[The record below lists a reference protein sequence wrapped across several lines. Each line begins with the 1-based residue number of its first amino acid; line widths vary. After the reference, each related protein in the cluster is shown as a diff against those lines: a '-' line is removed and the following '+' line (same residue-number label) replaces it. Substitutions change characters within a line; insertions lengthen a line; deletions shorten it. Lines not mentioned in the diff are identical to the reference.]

1 MTTRFGNRLWGSRA
15 LAATA
20 ALCLSAGTALALDL
34 PLDTLAGGGS
44 QIPDGPIEL
53 GVSPPPVVMLLID
66 DSLSMSS
73 NFLVDDEDAQR
84 EFGVEALT
92 YRWIY
97 PLPVDAPSSN
107 SAYSNAY
114 LHRLAVP
121 TEAFVNAWNDE
132 DNDFLRGSEAMLG
145 PEYAG
150 VWRARN
156 AQYNSLYYDPA
167 ETYEPWP
174 YGVDAAGAPFV
185 DASASAA
192 RLDPYNPSQT
202 LDLRAAQTFTTSVVT
217 EDGDIV
223 SATHEIRCTTSG
235 LGCLN
240 PANYVDLRETTAHYY
255 TWTDTDGDGV
265 VDADD
270 AHTRVNITDAAEL
283 QNFANWFQYH
293 RSRELRFK
301 GRLSEFMAGVGEAY
315 MGVATVNNN
324 STARTEVLALN
335 EDPSIGNRRQVMDAI
350 FSARGN
356 AAGTPLQSAL
366 YDVGEYLECTG
377 GTNLFG
383 NTNCPRLAEEDD
395 GQCQQGAIM
404 LITDGYASADG
415 AAVTSTGT
423 PGSHGSAGSAHSV
436 DNAPFGG
443 VATNADGDDSSEFD
457 GGAYGDS
464 FSDTLADVAMH
475 FYERDL
481 DAALDSRQFVETYVL
496 DLGLSGS
503 LSRPTSTSELV
514 AWGNP
519 DPGDAS
525 FVPANRFD
533 DLLHA
538 AYNGRGQQCGV
549 DDPALAE
556 KFAEALRV
564 RVGEAQG
571 TTSVGLSSG
580 SILSDQRVFLATYDA
595 ESLTGDLL
603 AYDLNLDGTLGDPVW
618 SAAQELDDK
627 LDSQGADE
635 RLVLTYDPTLRRGIP
650 FTWGQ
655 FSDPAYRLETVQSL
669 QLPPELLLTL
679 EALVDLANPIL
690 DVVLAAEGTILES
703 VVEPVQQQLLDP
715 ILEQTALNG
724 LGVSELVDTAV
735 SPLYLNEIDVYSLL
749 GLSRQ
754 LSEGR
759 VDYLRGDQSL
769 EEQNGGGFRDRTTR
783 MGPIYHS
790 RPVVVGPPDT
800 DYSDQFLDDL
810 FGDVTPVE
818 DRYSTFR
825 AAYADRR
832 SMVYVGANDGMLHG
846 FDATTGEELF
856 AYVPGRLLGKVSELT
871 EPDYEAGTF
880 VDGRMSVVDA
890 YDAFPACGGNGAE
903 CWRTILVGSLR
914 GGGQGI
920 YALDITDPEAFI
932 AADTPSEQQALAES
946 IVLWEFTDSPGAG
959 LLGVVSGAKFLLQGI
974 LTDGL
979 YDVLG
984 EVLDPA
990 FVESVIESTVEPACE
1005 AILGP
1010 LSVTCSLVSDLSD
1023 LLITIASPVLAL
1035 LSDLLGLSAVVTD
1048 LPLLPT
1054 VTDLVDDL
1062 LEVLLGMDEYPGSP
1076 ELGYTFAQP
1085 NIVRLADGRW
1095 AMVTGNGYHSTDIDL
1110 RVSDQSSPALANL
1123 GFSATGNAVVFVVD
1137 LATWLFDPDDQGG
1150 QFDTGSGSWISPSE
1164 LTNPGDTPVSASVPL
1179 LEDVSALSE
1188 LGVPAARPNGMA
1200 DVAPVDLDGD
1210 GIIDRL
1216 YAGDERGALWRI
1228 DVDDADPDNW
1238 RFAFADGTTPE
1249 PLFDASVASSRLQ
1262 PITTR
1267 PEVTFHP
1274 TLPGYMVLFG
1284 TGKFHEVE
1292 DLSATG
1298 LDTQS
1303 FYGIWDQ
1310 YAGGTTAPDID
1321 DADLLEQTIDDESTI
1336 EADVDG
1342 DGVTEPTR
1350 FRVTSNNLPSW
1361 RTGTNTGADTHLG
1374 WKLDMLV
1381 DGETD
1386 NQGERILGDPRLRNG
1401 QISFATVIPGESQ
1414 CLFEGK
1420 SWFFRLDAGS
1430 GGRTLIAPYNNY
1442 IDDLPPS
1449 AIQNDAIS
1457 ELPQVL
1463 LTPTGQE
1470 VNLAR
1475 DEGGEINAVLTE
1487 PGGFE
1492 RQRATWRELR

>member
-174 YGVDAAGAPFV
+174 YGVDADGASFA

-192 RLDPYNPSQT
+192 RLDPYDSSET

-235 LGCLN
+235 PGCLN

-538 AYNGRGQQCGV
+538 AYNGRGRQCAV
-549 DDPALAE
+549 DDPNLVE
-556 KFAEALRV
+556 KFAEALRISP
-564 RVGEAQG
+564 GNSQG
-571 TTSVGLSSG
+571 TTSVGITSG
-580 SILSDQRVFLATYDA
+580 SILNNQRVFLATYDA
-595 ESLTGDLL
+595 QELTGDLI
-603 AYDLNLDGTLGDPVW
+603 AYDLNLDGTLGEPAW
-618 SAAQELDDK
+618 SAAEL
-627 LDSQGADE
+627 LDQKIDSEGHAD
-635 RLVLTYDPTLRRGIP
+635 RLVLTYDPNLREGMP
-650 FTWGQ
+650 FSWQQ
-655 FSDPAYRLETVQSL
+655 FSDPSYRLSAVAAL
-669 QLPPELLLTL
+669 QLPPELYLTL
-679 EALVDLANPIL
+679 EILVGLVNPVL
-690 DVVLAAEGTILES
+690 NVVLAVEGTILES
-703 VVEPVQQQLLDP
+703 AIEPVQEEILNP
-715 ILEQTALNG
+715 ILEVSALSG
-724 LGVSELVDTAV
+724 LGLDELLDTAV
-735 SPLYLNEIDVYSLL
+735 SPLYLNEIDLYSLL

-754 LSEGR
+754 LSQGR
-759 VDYLRGDQSL
+759 VNYLRGEQSN
-769 EEQNGGGFRDRTTR
+769 EESNGGRFRNRDLR

-810 FGDVTPVE
+810 FGGDTPDTE
-818 DRYSTFR
+818 LYSTFR
-825 AAYADRR
+825 ANNANRR

-871 EPDYEAGTF
+871 DPDYEAETY
-880 VDGRMSVVDA
+880 VDGQMSVVDA
-890 YDAFPACGGNGAE
+890 YDEFPACGAGQS

-920 YALDITDPEAFI
+920 YALDITDPEAFV
-932 AADTPSEQQALAES
+932 AADTFSKQQTLAEQV
-946 IVLWEFTDSPGAG
+946 VLWEFTDSPGGG
-959 LLGVVSGAKFLLQGI
+959 LLGVVSGAKFLLQGL

-979 YDVLG
+979 YDILG

-990 FVESVIESTVEPACE
+990 LIQGVIDSTVEPLCQ

-1010 LSVTCSLVSDLSD
+1010 LDVVCSLVTDLTD
-1023 LLITIASPVLAL
+1023 LLLTVASPVLAL
-1035 LSDLLGLSAVVTD
+1035 VSDLLGVTDILFD

-1054 VTDLVDDL
+1054 VTDLVDTL
-1062 LEVLLGMDEYPGSP
+1062 LEALLGVDEYPGSP
-1076 ELGYTFAQP
+1076 ELGYTFGQP

-1095 AMVTGNGYHSTDIDL
+1095 ATVIGNGYHNTDLDL
-1110 RVSDQSSPALANL
+1110 QLSDQSNPALLNL
-1123 GFSATGNAVVFVVD
+1123 GVSATGNAVVFIID
-1137 LATWLFDPDDQGG
+1137 LATGMYRPDDAGYV
-1150 QFDTGSGSWISPSE
+1150 FDTGSGSFLSPSV
-1164 LTNPGDTPVSASVPL
+1164 LTNPTDHPISLSLPDLG
-1179 LEDVSALSE
+1179 DVSALSE
-1188 LGVPAARPNGMA
+1188 LSIPLARPNGIA
-1200 DVAPVDLDGD
+1200 DVAPVDFDGD

-1216 YAGDERGALWRI
+1216 YAGDLRGALWRI
-1228 DVDDADPDNW
+1228 DVDDPDPANW
-1238 RFAFADGTTPE
+1238 GFAFRDGNEPQ
-1249 PLFDASVASSRLQ
+1249 PLFDASVASSSMQ
-1262 PITTR
+1262 PIATR

-1274 TLPGYMVLFG
+1274 SGQGYMLLFG

-1298 LDTQS
+1298 QDTQS